1 MELKALEKW
10 LKLILIGVGIC
21 GLIIYFMIFPSLGE
35 SFAYDNPEYSYCYW
49 PWLIFLWVSGIPCY
63 VVLALGWKIS
73 TNIGKDNSFS
83 DSNALY
89 FKWISWFAAGD
100 AAYFFIGNVVL
111 LLLSMSHP
119 GITLC
124 SMIVSFAGIA
134 IAVGAAVLSHLVK
147 NAADMKAENDLTI

>member
-83 DSNALY
+83 DSNAL
-89 FKWISWFAAGD
+89 
-100 AAYFFIGNVVL
+100 
-111 LLLSMSHP
+111 
-119 GITLC
+119 
-124 SMIVSFAGIA
+124 
-134 IAVGAAVLSHLVK
+134 
-147 NAADMKAENDLTI
+147 